1 MLTTEEVEFMEKK
14 ATLSSPKFWA
24 LRDKKNK
31 KVKY

>member
-1 MLTTEEVEFMEKK
+1 MITKEEVEFMEKK
-14 ATLSSPKFWA
+14 ATLSDSKIWA